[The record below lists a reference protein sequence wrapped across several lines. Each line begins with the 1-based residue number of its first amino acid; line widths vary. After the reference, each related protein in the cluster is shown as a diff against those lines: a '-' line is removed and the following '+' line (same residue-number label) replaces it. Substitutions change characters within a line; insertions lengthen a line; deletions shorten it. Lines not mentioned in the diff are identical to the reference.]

1 MPSSL
6 LSLRSMRF
14 AHEAQVMPP
23 ISSSMPTSSGRG
35 ASLVLIRGLLPR
47 GLRPRRMRGWGG
59 SAAAGGDRPPREGRA
74 AQGDVSAAGRPSE
87 VSGADGGVAG
97 LLDGGEHG
105 GLVDRGVGADAEQ
118 AGLVADLDAGDARDL
133 ADLLADGRLAVAA
146 GHAGDLEV
154 DRGRAHGTLLVMIR
168 VYPQGVS
175 NCPHLYPQG
184 VCEFKVPAGERGV
197 VRHPGVLRW
206 GHEHRCRRPYP

>member
-1 MPSSL
+1 
-6 LSLRSMRF
+6 
-14 AHEAQVMPP
+14 AQVMPP

-74 AQGDVSAAGRPSE
+74 APGGVSAAGRPSGG
-87 VSGADGGVAG
+87 SGD
-97 LLDGGEHG
+97 DGGEHG

-118 AGLVADLDAGDARDL
+118 AGLVADLDAGDAGDL

-175 NCPHLYPQG
+175 NCPHLYP
-184 VCEFKVPAGERGV
+184 
-197 VRHPGVLRW
+197 
-206 GHEHRCRRPYP
+206 